1 MKNKELAQLVL
12 DEWKEGYIVF
22 QTIEGIQKC
31 KIEEFVKQPLEG
43 QMYDIN
49 RDTVTILS
57 FIDEPTWLN
66 NWANSKL
73 VEYYYNRCKELEA
86 KLKGKK

>member
-12 DEWKEGYIVF
+12 DEWKKGYIVF

-31 KIEEFVKQPLEG
+31 EIEEFVKQPLEG

-49 RDTVTILS
+49 RDTVNILS
-57 FIDEPTWLN
+57 FIGEQSWLN
-66 NWANSKL
+66 NWACSKL

-86 KLKGKK
+86 KLKEKE